1 MKTRHLRIF
10 SVLGL
15 VSGLLL
21 GGCSSP
27 SYLVLLP
34 DADGSVGQVVVQG
47 AAGKQVVSVAQ
58 HGVLLDGSQAPAPV
72 SNDVLERDFG
82 VVMKARPISPEVFT
96 IYFQSQGTELT
107 PQSQAL
113 LPHVIEHITK
123 RNAVDLSVIGHADAQ
138 GADEMNDRLA
148 LQRARAVVRQL
159 WDKGL
164 NRDIPMLV
172 ESYGK
177 RMPRIP
183 TPDGVPEVR
192 NRRVEITVR

>member
-1 MKTRHLRIF
+1 
-10 SVLGL
+10 
-15 VSGLLL
+15 
-21 GGCSSP
+21 
-27 SYLVLLP
+27 
-34 DADGSVGQVVVQG
+34 
-47 AAGKQVVSVAQ
+47 
-58 HGVLLDGSQAPAPV
+58 
-72 SNDVLERDFG
+72 
-82 VVMKARPISPEVFT
+82 
-96 IYFQSQGTELT
+96 
-107 PQSQAL
+107 
-113 LPHVIEHITK
+113 
-123 RNAVDLSVIGHADAQ
+123 LSVIGHADAQ

-183 TPDGVPEVR
+183 TPDGVPEAR